1 MKGPLLKRFQSP
13 NIFQNHL
20 SILLMMNKDI
30 HLPLD
35 ITQVPSYFEGL
46 HNHSPQDDK
55 EMFWLT
61 QDKPPS
67 QR

>member
-1 MKGPLLKRFQSP
+1 
-13 NIFQNHL
+13 
-20 SILLMMNKDI
+20 MMSKDI

-35 ITQVPSYFEGL
+35 ITQVPSYSEGL
-46 HNHSPQDDK
+46 HNHSPQDGK